1 MAGTL
6 APPEPPRQT
15 DVSPAGGTP
24 TTPTDQD
31 LFDAAVI
38 RNGRILLQ
46 VLAGIAVFA
55 ALLMSMVALMVA
67 GGRHDTTTIV
77 RAAPAPVAAIPP
89 AAAATKTIS
98 LSAAGSVKTGPD
110 GKLHDAFSKTNFTV
124 KVGQPLRLRIDNK
137 DDANHSITA
146 TGTGVNIVVRPGIH
160 TYTLIAKK
168 AGRFEW
174 MCVLPCDDWA
184 MMHPGYMA
192 GYITAT

>member
-15 DVSPAGGTP
+15 DVSPAVGRPPRQRIRTCSTLRLSATDASSYRCSPGSP
-24 TTPTDQD
+24 CSRPCSCRWSRSWSPAGATTP
-31 LFDAAVI
+31 
-38 RNGRILLQ
+38 
-46 VLAGIAVFA
+46 
-55 ALLMSMVALMVA
+55 
-67 GGRHDTTTIV
+67 TTIV

-110 GKLHDAFSKTNFTV
+110 GKLHDASPRQTSPSRWVSPSACGLTTRTT
-124 KVGQPLRLRIDNK
+124 PT
-137 DDANHSITA
+137 TA
-146 TGTGVNIVVRPGIH
+146 SRDGNRREHRRPARH
-160 TYTLIAKK
+160 PHLHVDAKK